1 MANNDPGKGALFPN
15 SYHAEGDKKPVMTGH
30 LFAHRDL
37 RLGERIELA
46 AWHHK
51 TGGGMSLKAQDP
63 RVPSATTQPQ
73 TPSGRAS
80 TGSGQ
85 SMADDN
91 IPFAPCK

>member
-37 RLGERIELA
+37 RVGERIELA

-51 TGGGMSLKAQDP
+51 TGWGMSIKAQDV
-63 RVPSATTQPQ
+63 RVPSAGTPPQ
-73 TPSGRAS
+73 TPSGRVAVD
-80 TGSGQ
+80 GKQ
-85 SMADDN
+85 YADKRGLDDE
-91 IPFAPCK
+91 IPF